1 MDPEVVAAARRRVR
15 RAILLLIV
23 VAIAA
28 GGVAY
33 GCSRMGKQCC
43 NAAGRVAGLAAQ
55 PVKGDCTGCPQPSPM
70 TS

>member
-28 GGVAY
+28 GGLAY
-33 GCSRMGKQCC
+33 GCSRTDKRCC
-43 NAAGRVAGLAAQ
+43 SAAGVLATAQ
-55 PVKGDCTGCPQPSPM
+55 PVKDDCIGCPQPSPT